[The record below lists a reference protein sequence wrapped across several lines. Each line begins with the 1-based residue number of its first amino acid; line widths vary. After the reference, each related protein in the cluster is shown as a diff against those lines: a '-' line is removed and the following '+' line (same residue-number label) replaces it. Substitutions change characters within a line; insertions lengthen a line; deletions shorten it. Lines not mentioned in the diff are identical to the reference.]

1 MFRTLAISAGLVGLM
16 GSGAAMAL
24 ESSATTDLNLR
35 QGPGPQYAIVGV
47 IPAGATVEVEGCVD
61 AASWCQ
67 VSYDGNVGWSFG
79 DYLTTT
85 VGEEP
90 MILTLDRTKTQVKT
104 VVYQENKDAAA
115 AAGGT
120 MGAIA
125 GALIAGPAGAAVGA
139 VAGATAGGTSAPD
152 ATVTTYVT
160 EHPVDYVYLD
170 GEVVVGAGVP
180 DTVTIHPVPESDYS
194 YAYING
200 VPVVINNADHSIVYI
215 VR

>member
-1 MFRTLAISAGLVGLM
+1 MFKKLVISAGIVGLM
-16 GSGAAMAL
+16 GSGAAMAM
-24 ESSATTDLNLR
+24 ESAATTDLNLR

-47 IPAGATVEVEGCVD
+47 IPAGAAVEVEGCVD
-61 AASWCQ
+61 AANWCQ
-67 VSYDGNVGWSFG
+67 VTYEGNTGWSFG
-79 DYLTTT
+79 DYLTTK

-90 MILTLDRTKTQVKT
+90 MILTMDRTKTQVKT
-104 VVYQENKDAAA
+104 VVYEENKDAAA

-125 GALIAGPAGAAVGA
+125 DALIAGPAGAAVGM
-139 VAGATAGGTSAPD
+139 VAGAAAGGESAPD
-152 ATVTTYVT
+152 TKVTTYVT
-160 EHPVDYVYLD
+160 ENPVDYIYLD

-180 DTVTIHPVPESDYS
+180 DTVTVYPVPESEYS